1 MDSITHTV
9 LGACVGEALA
19 GKKLG
24 KHAMFWGALANNI
37 PDVDVIT
44 SFWMSQADSLLAHRG
59 FTHSIL
65 FALLFPFILAFI
77 LSRWHKNKLMLFKD
91 WWILIASGMFLH
103 IFIDSLTS
111 YGTGW
116 FEPFSHYRVTMNVL
130 FVADPFY
137 TLSLLISFVAL
148 LFIKG
153 KKKSRIKWTNF
164 GLWISTL
171 YIGYAF
177 INKAII
183 DSDFKKELSRQNI
196 QYTNY
201 FSTPAPLNNFL
212 WYLVAKND
220 TGFFLGYHSMFD
232 KTDEIDLNYRPK
244 NENLLSGLE
253 TDNDLLKLKRF
264 SKGYYSSE
272 KINDT
277 LFINDLRFGTTGGW
291 KDPSADFVFRYCL
304 EKDANNDLVIQRGRF
319 KSAGKDALTSLW
331 KRICG
336 N

>member
-1 MDSITHTV
+1 MDSLTHTV

-65 FALLFPFILAFI
+65 FALVFPFILAFI
-77 LSRWHKNKLMLFKD
+77 LSRWHRNKHMLFKD
-91 WWILIASGMFLH
+91 WWMIIASGMFLH

-116 FEPFSHYRVTMNVL
+116 YEPFSHHRVTMNVL

-137 TLSLLISFVAL
+137 TISLLISFVAL

-153 KKKSRIKWTNF
+153 KKKSRRTWTNF

-183 DSDFKKELSRQNI
+183 DNDFKKELSRQNI
-196 QYTNY
+196 SYTNY

-220 TGFFLGYHSMFD
+220 TGYFLGYRSMFD
-232 KTDEIDLNYRPK
+232 KKNEIDLNYRSK
-244 NENLLSGLE
+244 NEYLLSELE
-253 TDNDLLKLKRF
+253 TDNDLIKLKRF
-264 SKGYYSSE
+264 SNGYYSSE

-277 LFINDLRFGTTGGW
+277 LFLNDLRFGTTGGW
-291 KDPSADFVFRYCL
+291 ADPSADFVFRYCL

>member
-91 WWILIASGMFLH
+91 WWILIASGMFIH

-116 FEPFSHYRVTMNVL
+116 FEPFSHHRVTMNVL

-137 TLSLLISFVAL
+137 TLSLLVSFVAL

-272 KINDT
+272 KVNDT
-277 LFINDLRFGTTGGW
+277 LFLNDLRFGTTGGW
-291 KDPSADFVFRYCL
+291 TDPSADFVFRYCL

>member
-1 MDSITHTV
+1 
-9 LGACVGEALA
+9 
-19 GKKLG
+19 
-24 KHAMFWGALANNI
+24 
-37 PDVDVIT
+37 
-44 SFWMSQADSLLAHRG
+44 
-59 FTHSIL
+59 
-65 FALLFPFILAFI
+65 
-77 LSRWHKNKLMLFKD
+77 MLF
-91 WWILIASGMFLH
+91 
-103 IFIDSLTS
+103 
-111 YGTGW
+111 
-116 FEPFSHYRVTMNVL
+116 R
-130 FVADPFY
+130 
-137 TLSLLISFVAL
+137 
-148 LFIKG
+148 
-153 KKKSRIKWTNF
+153 
-164 GLWISTL
+164 
-171 YIGYAF
+171 
-177 INKAII
+177 
-183 DSDFKKELSRQNI
+183 SDFKKELSRQNI

>member
-91 WWILIASGMFLH
+91 WWILIASGMFIH

-116 FEPFSHYRVTMNVL
+116 FEPFSHHRVTMNVL

-137 TLSLLISFVAL
+137 TLSLLVSFVAL

-232 KTDEIDLNYRPK
+232 KTDEIDLNYRSK

>member
-9 LGACVGEALA
+9 LGACVGEAIA

-44 SFWMSQADSLLAHRG
+44 SFWMSQADGLLAHRG

-65 FALLFPFILAFI
+65 FALLFSPLLAFI
-77 LSRWHKNKLMLFKD
+77 LVRWHKNKQMHFRDWLF
-91 WWILIASGMFLH
+91 IFGSGMFIH
-103 IFIDSLTS
+103 IFIDALTC

-116 FEPFSHYRVTMNVL
+116 YEPFHHHRVTMNVL

-137 TLSLLISFVAL
+137 TIALLISFVAL
-148 LFIKG
+148 LILKA
-153 KKKSRIKWTNF
+153 KKKSRIKWTRF

-171 YIGYAF
+171 YIVYAF
-177 INKAII
+177 LNKITI
-183 DSDFKKELSRQNI
+183 DSDFRKELDRQHI
-196 QYTNY
+196 SYSNY

-220 TGFFLGYHSMFD
+220 SGFYMGYRSVFD
-232 KTDEIDLNYRPK
+232 KSDEVKLNFRQK
-244 NENLLSGLE
+244 NESLISSIPA
-253 TDNDLLKLKRF
+253 DPDILKLKRF
-264 SKGYYSSE
+264 SKGYYALE

-277 LFINDLRFGTTGGW
+277 LYFNDIRFGTTGGW
-291 KDPSADFVFRYCL
+291 ADSTRSFVFRYSL
-304 EKDANNDLVIQRGRF
+304 EKEANNDLVIQRGRME
-319 KSAGKDALTSLW
+319 SAGKEALSSLW
-331 KRICG
+331 ERVCG

>member
-277 LFINDLRFGTTGGW
+277 LFLNDLRFGTTGGW

>member
-91 WWILIASGMFLH
+91 WWILIASGMFIH

-116 FEPFSHYRVTMNVL
+116 FEPFSHHRVTMNVL

-232 KTDEIDLNYRPK
+232 KTDEIDLNYRSK

-272 KINDT
+272 KVNDT
-277 LFINDLRFGTTGGW
+277 LFLNDLRFGTTGGW

>member
-65 FALLFPFILAFI
+65 FALVFPFILAFI
-77 LSRWHKNKLMLFKD
+77 LSRWHRNKHMLFKD
-91 WWILIASGMFLH
+91 WWMIIASGMFLH

-116 FEPFSHYRVTMNVL
+116 YEPFSHHRVTMNVL

-137 TLSLLISFVAL
+137 TISLLISFVAL

-153 KKKSRIKWTNF
+153 KKKSRRKWTNF

-183 DSDFKKELSRQNI
+183 DNDFKKELSRQDI
-196 QYTNY
+196 SYTNY

-220 TGFFLGYHSMFD
+220 TGYFLGYHSMFD
-232 KTDEIDLNYRPK
+232 KTNEIELNYRSK
-244 NENLLSGLE
+244 NENLLTGLE
-253 TDNDLLKLKRF
+253 KDNDLIKLKRF

-272 KINDT
+272 EINDT
-277 LFINDLRFGTTGGW
+277 LYLNDLRFGTTGGW
-291 KDPSADFVFRYCL
+291 ADPSADFVFRYCL

-331 KRICG
+331 ERICG

>member
-91 WWILIASGMFLH
+91 WWILIASGMFIH

-116 FEPFSHYRVTMNVL
+116 FEPFSHHRVTMNVL

-137 TLSLLISFVAL
+137 TLSLLVSFVAL

-153 KKKSRIKWTNF
+153 KKKSRKKWTNF

-183 DSDFKKELSRQNI
+183 DNDFKKELSRQNI

-232 KTDEIDLNYRPK
+232 KTDEIDLNYRSK

-272 KINDT
+272 KVNDT
-277 LFINDLRFGTTGGW
+277 LFLNDLRFGTTGGW
-291 KDPSADFVFRYCL
+291 TDPSADFVFRYCL

>member
-1 MDSITHTV
+1 MDSLTHTV

-65 FALLFPFILAFI
+65 FALVFPFILAFI
-77 LSRWHKNKLMLFKD
+77 LSRWHRNKHMLFKD
-91 WWILIASGMFLH
+91 WWMIIASGMFLH

-116 FEPFSHYRVTMNVL
+116 YEPFSHHRVTMNVL

-137 TLSLLISFVAL
+137 TIALLISFVAL

-153 KKKSRIKWTNF
+153 KKKSRRTWTNF

-183 DSDFKKELSRQNI
+183 DNDFKKELSRQNI
-196 QYTNY
+196 SYTNY

-220 TGFFLGYHSMFD
+220 TGYFLGYRSMFD
-232 KTDEIDLNYRPK
+232 KKNEIDLNYRSK
-244 NENLLSGLE
+244 NEYLLSELE
-253 TDNDLLKLKRF
+253 TDNDLIKLKRF
-264 SKGYYSSE
+264 SNGYYSSE

-277 LFINDLRFGTTGGW
+277 LFLNDLRFGTTGGW
-291 KDPSADFVFRYCL
+291 ADPSADFVFRYCL

>member
-1 MDSITHTV
+1 MDSLTHTV

-65 FALLFPFILAFI
+65 FALVFPFILAFI
-77 LSRWHKNKLMLFKD
+77 LSRWHRNKHMLFKD
-91 WWILIASGMFLH
+91 WWMIIASGMFLH

-116 FEPFSHYRVTMNVL
+116 YEPFSHYRVTMNVL

-137 TLSLLISFVAL
+137 TISLLISFAAL

-153 KKKSRIKWTNF
+153 KKKSRRKWTNF

-183 DSDFKKELSRQNI
+183 DNDFKKELSRQNI
-196 QYTNY
+196 SYTNY

-220 TGFFLGYHSMFD
+220 TGYFLGYRSMFD
-232 KTDEIDLNYRPK
+232 KKNEIDLNYRSK
-244 NENLLSGLE
+244 NENLLTGLE
-253 TDNDLLKLKRF
+253 TDNDLIKLKRF
-264 SKGYYSSE
+264 SNGYYSSE

-277 LFINDLRFGTTGGW
+277 LFLNDLRFGTTGGW
-291 KDPSADFVFRYCL
+291 ADPSADFVFRYCL

>member
-44 SFWMSQADSLLAHRG
+44 SFWMNQADSLLAHRG

-65 FALLFPFILAFI
+65 FALIFPFILAFI
-77 LSRWHKNKLMLFKD
+77 LSRWHKNKHMLFKD
-91 WWILIASGMFLH
+91 WWLIISSGMFLH

-116 FEPFSHYRVTMNVL
+116 YEPFSHYRVTMNVL

-137 TLSLLISFVAL
+137 TISLLISFVAL

-153 KKKSRIKWTNF
+153 KKKSRKKWTNF

-183 DSDFKKELSRQNI
+183 DNNFKKELSRQNI
-196 QYTNY
+196 SFTNY
-201 FSTPAPLNNFL
+201 FTTPSPLNNFL
-212 WYLVAKND
+212 WYVVAKND
-220 TGFFLGYHSMFD
+220 TGYFLGYHSMFD
-232 KTDEIDLNYRPK
+232 KTDEINLNYRPK

-277 LFINDLRFGTTGGW
+277 LFLNDLRFGTTGGW
-291 KDPSADFVFRYCL
+291 ADPSADFVFRYCL

>member
-24 KHAMFWGALANNI
+24 KHAMFWGALANTI

-91 WWILIASGMFLH
+91 WWILIASGMFIH

-116 FEPFSHYRVTMNVL
+116 FEPFSHHRVTMNVL

-183 DSDFKKELSRQNI
+183 DSDFKKELSRQNV

-232 KTDEIDLNYRPK
+232 KTDEINLNYRSK

>member
-65 FALLFPFILAFI
+65 FALVFPFILAFI
-77 LSRWHKNKLMLFKD
+77 LSRWHRNKHMLFKD
-91 WWILIASGMFLH
+91 WWMIIASGMFLH

-116 FEPFSHYRVTMNVL
+116 YEPFSHYRVTMNVL

-137 TLSLLISFVAL
+137 TISLLISFVAL

-153 KKKSRIKWTNF
+153 KKKSRRKWTNF

-183 DSDFKKELSRQNI
+183 DNDFKKELSRQNI
-196 QYTNY
+196 SYTNY

-220 TGFFLGYHSMFD
+220 TGYFLGYRSMFD
-232 KTDEIDLNYRPK
+232 KKNEIDLNYRSK
-244 NENLLSGLE
+244 NEYLLSELE
-253 TDNDLLKLKRF
+253 TDNDLIKLKRF
-264 SKGYYSSE
+264 SNGYYSSE

-277 LFINDLRFGTTGGW
+277 LFLNDLRFGTTGGW
-291 KDPSADFVFRYCL
+291 ADPSADFVFRYCL

>member
-91 WWILIASGMFLH
+91 WWILIASGMFIH

-116 FEPFSHYRVTMNVL
+116 FEPFSHHRVTMNVL

-183 DSDFKKELSRQNI
+183 DSDFKKELSRQNV

-232 KTDEIDLNYRPK
+232 KTDEIDLNYRSK

-272 KINDT
+272 KVNDT
-277 LFINDLRFGTTGGW
+277 LFLNDLRFGTTGGW
-291 KDPSADFVFRYCL
+291 TDPSADFVFRYCL

>member
-91 WWILIASGMFLH
+91 WWILIASGMFIH

-116 FEPFSHYRVTMNVL
+116 FEPFSHHRVTMNVL

-137 TLSLLISFVAL
+137 TLSLLVSFVAL

-232 KTDEIDLNYRPK
+232 KTDEIDLNYRSK

-277 LFINDLRFGTTGGW
+277 LFLNDLRFGTTGGW

>member
-44 SFWMSQADSLLAHRG
+44 SFWMNQADSLLAHRG

-65 FALLFPFILAFI
+65 FALIFPFILAFI
-77 LSRWHKNKLMLFKD
+77 LSRWHKNKHMLFKD
-91 WWILIASGMFLH
+91 WWLIISSGMFLH

-116 FEPFSHYRVTMNVL
+116 YEPFSHYRVTMNVL

-137 TLSLLISFVAL
+137 TISLLISFVAL

-153 KKKSRIKWTNF
+153 KKKSRRKWTNF

-183 DSDFKKELSRQNI
+183 DNNFKKELSRQNI
-196 QYTNY
+196 SFTNY
-201 FSTPAPLNNFL
+201 FTTPSPLNNFL
-212 WYLVAKND
+212 WYVVAKND
-220 TGFFLGYHSMFD
+220 TGYFLGYHSMFD
-232 KTDEIDLNYRPK
+232 RSDEIDLNYRLK

-277 LFINDLRFGTTGGW
+277 LFLNDLRFGTTGGW
-291 KDPSADFVFRYCL
+291 ADPSADFVFRYCL

>member
-1 MDSITHTV
+1 MDSLTHTV

-65 FALLFPFILAFI
+65 FALVFPFILAFI
-77 LSRWHKNKLMLFKD
+77 LSRWHRNKHMLFKD
-91 WWILIASGMFLH
+91 WWMIIASGMFLH

-116 FEPFSHYRVTMNVL
+116 YEPFSHYRVTMNVL

-137 TLSLLISFVAL
+137 TISLLISFAAL

-153 KKKSRIKWTNF
+153 KKKSRRKWTNF

-183 DSDFKKELSRQNI
+183 DNDFKKELSRQNI
-196 QYTNY
+196 SYTNY

-220 TGFFLGYHSMFD
+220 TGYFLGYRSMFD
-232 KTDEIDLNYRPK
+232 KKNEIDLNYRSK
-244 NENLLSGLE
+244 NEYLLSELE
-253 TDNDLLKLKRF
+253 TDNDLIKLKRF
-264 SKGYYSSE
+264 SNGYYSSE

-277 LFINDLRFGTTGGW
+277 LFLNDLRFGTTGGW
-291 KDPSADFVFRYCL
+291 ADPSADFVFRYCL